1 MFQKNTGDNTM
12 DWNQLKKNW
21 SEQPI
26 ILRILLILLIIAFIY
41 DMVSG
46 NAFSIFFSTCLLL
59 LIIAEI
65 YYWFKKKKD

>member
-1 MFQKNTGDNTM
+1 M

-41 DMVSG
+41 DLVTG
-46 NAFSIFFSTCLLL
+46 DTFSIFFSTALLL
-59 LIIAEI
+59 FIIAEI
-65 YYWFKKKKD
+65 YYWFKKKED

>member
-1 MFQKNTGDNTM
+1 MFQENIGDNIM

-26 ILRILLILLIIAFIY
+26 IIRILLILLIISFIY

-46 NAFSIFFSTCLLL
+46 QAFSIFFSVSLLL
-59 LIIAEI
+59 FIIAEVF
-65 YYWFKKKKD
+65 YWFKGKE